1 MAGFPDGIFKAFIRF
16 QQTLG
21 CFYFQWFQIALG
33 INLRPLFSWD
43 QQLNDQPPPPR
54 RVMMQVNRSET
65 WFRKVY
71 IVDSYIGPLEG
82 KTIGVGD
89 LWQPTSNTMF
99 WIFMNIYKQ
108 LSVVFFAFDIYIYI
122 CFFSVRW
129 DVHLH
134 IHRGPHIEPGYAGFV
149 VAWCA
154 LNKAPGVTLGM
165 PQNRQVQWNHFFEVI
180 LRVHRFETYPTEG
193 QVLSSGLAEANL

>member
-21 CFYFQWFQIALG
+21 CFYFQWFQTALG

-108 LSVVFFAFDIYIYI
+108 LSIVFFLLLIYIYI
-122 CFFSVRW
+122 YIHLFFFRTLRRPSAYSPRPP
-129 DVHLH
+129 
-134 IHRGPHIEPGYAGFV
+134 HRARL
-149 VAWCA
+149 C
-154 LNKAPGVTLGM
+154 
-165 PQNRQVQWNHFFEVI
+165 
-180 LRVHRFETYPTEG
+180 RFRGSLVCT
-193 QVLSSGLAEANL
+193 